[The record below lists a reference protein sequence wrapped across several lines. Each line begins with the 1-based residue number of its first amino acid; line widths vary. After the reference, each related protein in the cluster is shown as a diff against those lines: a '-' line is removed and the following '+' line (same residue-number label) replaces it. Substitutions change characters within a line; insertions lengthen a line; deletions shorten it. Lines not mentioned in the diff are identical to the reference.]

1 MSSTRLPGD
10 ALGGIEPSRRM
21 PSSAAPRQHGQQL
34 VDLVVGLRVQRL
46 ALVERERAGE
56 LVAAALAD
64 VGDAV
69 QRGCAGERGLRRP
82 PGEGLDRGG
91 DGGLGVG
98 AIALRDRRR

>member
-1 MSSTRLPGD
+1 M
-10 ALGGIEPSRRM
+10 
-21 PSSAAPRQHGQQL
+21 
-34 VDLVVGLRVQRL
+34 QRL
-46 ALVERERAGE
+46 ALVERERAGQ

-69 QRGCAGERGLRRP
+69 QRGGAGERGLRGP

-98 AIALRDRRR
+98 AIALGDRRR